1 MCGRYT
7 LFTDTEA
14 REIREII
21 EAAQRQ
27 AGSAPLK
34 TGEIFPT
41 NLAPILTCSRQRIQ
55 AEAAVWGFPG
65 FQGRGVL
72 INARA
77 ETAAEKRTFQK
88 PLRTSRCA
96 VPSTGFYEWG
106 PGKRKH
112 CFRLPETEALY
123 MAGLWNDYGE
133 ERKFVILTTAANASV
148 APVHDRMPVI
158 LPRDR
163 LEEWLLDP
171 EAAQL
176 LLRAPQPG
184 LDAFPEAL

>member
-65 FQGRGVL
+65 FQGVGG
-72 INARA
+72 ARSRA
-77 ETAAEKRTFQK
+77 
-88 PLRTSRCA
+88 PLHHIQVRRI
-96 VPSTGFYEWG
+96 PQWQ
-106 PGKRKH
+106 RK
-112 CFRLPETEALY
+112 
-123 MAGLWNDYGE
+123 
-133 ERKFVILTTAANASV
+133 
-148 APVHDRMPVI
+148 
-158 LPRDR
+158 LPR
-163 LEEWLLDP
+163 
-171 EAAQL
+171 
-176 LLRAPQPG
+176 
-184 LDAFPEAL
+184 